1 MIQDFMQRLQASN
14 TPVVVEIWAPWCAPC
29 RQMAPALKRVEMA
42 YAGRIELW
50 RLNADEAASIVQ
62 ELGVYGIPTLLLYRN
77 GQEITRRTGGQS
89 EAGLTAFFE
98 AALSDAPVA
107 APPLAQM
114 DRWLRLIPGF
124 VLLLLGWLNGPA
136 WILMLVGLVLLFSA
150 IYDRCPIWQ
159 ALSSR
164 VRARFV

>member
-1 MIQDFMQRLQASN
+1 MQQ
-14 TPVVVEIWAPWCAPC
+14 
-29 RQMAPALKRVEMA
+29 
-42 YAGRIELW
+42 
-50 RLNADEAASIVQ
+50 
-62 ELGVYGIPTLLLYRN
+62 LGVYGIPTLLLYRN
-77 GQEITRRTGGQS
+77 GKEITRRTGGQS

-124 VLLLLGWLNGPA
+124 VLLLLGWWNGPA

-164 VRARFV
+164 VRARFA